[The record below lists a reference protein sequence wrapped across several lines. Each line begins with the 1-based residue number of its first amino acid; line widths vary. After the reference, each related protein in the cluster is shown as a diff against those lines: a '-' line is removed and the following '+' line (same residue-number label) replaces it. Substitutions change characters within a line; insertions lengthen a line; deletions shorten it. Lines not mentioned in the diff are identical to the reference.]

1 MLYDI
6 SNLLIVVYSIL
17 LTFVSLKELSR
28 KKKILLVSIL
38 IVLIIPGILGRL
50 LTKDTNKGD
59 ITSNSNNAISTSLN
73 NSSDN
78 IIYQDA
84 TVNQYAL
91 NNINSDDFNI
101 ELYYDAN
108 LLLKEGE
115 SAKYLLKYPNDRD
128 LSTVYLNKDYIV
140 THGFD
145 ADIEIIE
152 NTDSKNQYYILL
164 NNIRLNKDYKDS
176 AYIEIKDNSAKD
188 VEGYKSSALV
198 ESQHFLIK
206 DGESDVSGP
215 GITVSPPTRNNVEL
229 GGAVEFTVTFINSR
243 LIDFLPS
250 DIGIAGNGVT
260 CNKQVFKSNDND
272 YTYTVR
278 LSNIQGKIGK
288 VVSIAIRSGVGLNH
302 AGYTNETPKSYGFKI
317 QEPDTSKPGIMCES
331 ISSHEINEGD
341 SITYIIRY
349 YDPNGISKITLSE
362 DDIDLHGFIAD
373 IEVVDNDETSKKV
386 ILKKI
391 YVKENYK
398 TNKHFYISIRIGTAY
413 DLMDNPALSLTE
425 SNDFMINR

>member
-59 ITSNSNNAISTSLN
+59 ITSNSNNAMSTSLN

-78 IIYQDA
+78 IIFQDSVFYQYSQDD
-84 TVNQYAL
+84 T
-91 NNINSDDFNI
+91 NSSGFNI
-101 ELYYDAN
+101 ELSYNSA

-115 SAKYLLKYPNDRD
+115 NAKYILKYPNDRD
-128 LSTVYLNKDYIV
+128 LSAVYLNNDYIV

-145 ADIEIIE
+145 ADIEITE
-152 NTDSKNQYYILL
+152 NTDSQNQYYILL

-188 VEGYKSSALV
+188 TEGHKAAGLIGLP
-198 ESQHFLIK
+198 HFLIK
-206 DGESDVSGP
+206 NGETDGAPPSIAIS
-215 GITVSPPTRNNVEL
+215 SPSRNNVEL
-229 GGAVEFTVTFINSR
+229 GGSVEFTVDLSSNARVINFS
-243 LIDFLPS
+243 PS
-250 DIGIAGNGVT
+250 DVGIAGNGVT
-260 CNKQVFKSNDND
+260 CNKQVFKSDNSN

-278 LSNIQGKIGK
+278 LSDIKGEIGK
-288 VVSIAIRSGVGLNH
+288 LVSIAIRAGVGANH
-302 AGYTNETPKSYGFKI
+302 AGYTSQTSKSYGFRI

-373 IEVVDNDETSKKV
+373 IEVTDNDETSKKV

-391 YVKENYK
+391 YAKENS
-398 TNKHFYISIRIGTAY
+398 NKYFYISIRSGTAY